1 MRVRVCV
8 SDGGLPATGNMLCKL
23 SFSLALSLS
32 LSLSLSV
39 LGTGNMRNCGKSR
52 WEKPEVEGL
61 NDTLYGQTYGNE
73 VAQYWSTVAAPA
85 TMGRLLNN
93 TLQPVISALQ
103 QELRGQEAS
112 SSGGAA
118 ASEGP
123 SVGPTLPSSDP
134 APASSSG
141 AGGLDEYNT
150 QAAAFDYAA
159 YTAFYQQ
166 AALGALGG
174 TYYDASQY
182 PGGYYPPGASAA
194 TTMHTPY
201 FPGYPGAAVNGAAP
215 GKAKKRRPL
224 VKPPGVDDDDEGV
237 CKCVWVL

>member
-1 MRVRVCV
+1 
-8 SDGGLPATGNMLCKL
+8 
-23 SFSLALSLS
+23 
-32 LSLSLSV
+32 
-39 LGTGNMRNCGKSR
+39 MRNCGKSR
-52 WEKPEVEGL
+52 WDKPEVEGL

-93 TLQPVISALQ
+93 TLQPVISAIQ
-103 QELRGQEAS
+103 QEMRGQEAS

-123 SVGPTLPSSDP
+123 TVGPTLPSADP

-150 QAAAFDYAA
+150 QAAAFDYGA
-159 YTAFYQQ
+159 YTAFYQK

-182 PGGYYPPGASAA
+182 AGGYDPPGASAA
-194 TTMHTPY
+194 TTPY
-201 FPGYPGAAVNGAAP
+201 FPGYAGGVAGVNGALT
-215 GKAKKRRPL
+215 GKAKKRRPV
-224 VKPPGVDDDDEGV
+224 VKPPGVDDGDEGV
-237 CKCVWVL
+237 RKCVYVL